1 VPVSLVQFAVGL
13 SIASL
18 ALYAL
23 MMWLF
28 AQTLRKRRATQPI
41 DVPRAPRVTILK
53 PLAGIDDELEA
64 NLESF
69 ARIDYPSFEIL
80 FGVASASDP
89 AYAVASSFIAQ
100 HPRIDARLVVTDP
113 EEATNPKVAQLAC
126 LERVASGEVFV
137 ISDSNVRVSPRYL
150 WSLVNELA
158 DERVGMACSLF
169 AGSGERTL
177 GAALENLHLCA
188 SSAPGLLAMN
198 AVTSRPL
205 TVGKSMAVRRRDLAR
220 VGGFLSVGE
229 VLAEDHVLGRRFL
242 DHGYQIRTSLEAV
255 ENRNVTCSITRT
267 MERHTRWSK
276 IRRALLPAGFVT
288 EPILTPVIAATV
300 GFVLAPCKVTGAMLC
315 FACVAQTAA
324 ALGAVRLLRGHW
336 MSWRYL
342 PLEVVR
348 SYIALVCWLRA
359 ACGSRRI
366 EWRGHAFVLKR
377 GSAIVPVSAAAERTA
392 SRARL
397 AA

>member
-1 VPVSLVQFAVGL
+1 VSLVQFAVSL
-13 SIASL
+13 TIASL
-18 ALYAL
+18 TLYGL

-28 AQTLRKRRATQPI
+28 AQTLRKRRAAKPV
-41 DVPRAPRVTILK
+41 DVPRAPRVTIFK

-80 FGVASASDP
+80 FGVASSSDP
-89 AYAVASSFIAQ
+89 AYAVASSFLAQ
-100 HPRIDARLVVTDP
+100 HPHIDARLVVTDP

-137 ISDSNVRVSPRYL
+137 ISDSNVRVLPRYL
-150 WSLVNELA
+150 WSLINELA
-158 DERVGMACSLF
+158 ADEHVGMACSLF
-169 AGSGERTL
+169 AGSGEKTL

-188 SSAPGLLAMN
+188 STAPGLVAMN
-198 AVTSRPL
+198 AVTPRTL
-205 TVGKSMAVRRRDLAR
+205 TVGKSMAVRRRDLAQ

-229 VLAEDHVLGRRFL
+229 VLAEDHILGRRFL
-242 DHGYQIRTSLEAV
+242 DNGFKIRTSLDAV
-255 ENRNVTCSITRT
+255 ENRNVSSSIMRT
-267 MERHTRWSK
+267 IERHTRWSK

-300 GFVLAPCKVTGAMLC
+300 GLLLAPCKVTGAMLGV
-315 FACVAQTAA
+315 ACVAQTGA

-348 SYIALVCWLRA
+348 SYVALVCWVRA
-359 ACGSRRI
+359 WGSRRI
-366 EWRGHAFVLKR
+366 EWRGHAFVLRR
-377 GSAIVPVSAAAERTA
+377 GSGIVPVSAAAERTA